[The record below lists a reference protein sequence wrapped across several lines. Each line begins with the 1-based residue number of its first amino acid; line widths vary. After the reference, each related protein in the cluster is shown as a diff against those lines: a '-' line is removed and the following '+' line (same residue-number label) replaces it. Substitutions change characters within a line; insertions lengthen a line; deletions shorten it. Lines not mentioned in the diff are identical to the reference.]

1 MADTPA
7 RSGGVEDAV
16 AEALRDG
23 GGEAIRL
30 YVAAR
35 TSPTAPNAEH
45 VRLLERFP
53 GASAGCWN

>member
-1 MADTPA
+1 M
-7 RSGGVEDAV
+7 EDAV

-23 GGEAIRL
+23 GGEAIVRRRL